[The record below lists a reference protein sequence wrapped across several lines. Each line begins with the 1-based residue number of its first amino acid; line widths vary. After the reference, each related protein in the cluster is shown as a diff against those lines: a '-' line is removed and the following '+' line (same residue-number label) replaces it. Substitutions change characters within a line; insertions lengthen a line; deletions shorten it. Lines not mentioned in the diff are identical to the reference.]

1 MEGGTLKLESSLDVK
16 QGKII
21 CHLKEVM
28 QDREISVYRLSF
40 ITGIKY
46 EVLKRYYDNLI
57 LRYDSSILTKLCFY
71 LDCDLNSILKYEK

>member
-21 CHLKEVM
+21 CHLKDIM

-57 LRYDSSILTKLCFY
+57 LRYDASILTKLCFY

>member
-1 MEGGTLKLESSLDVK
+1 MKLESSLDVK

-21 CHLKEVM
+21 CHLKDIM

-57 LRYDSSILTKLCFY
+57 LRYDANILAKLCFY
-71 LDCDLNSILKYEK
+71 LDCELSSLLKYEK